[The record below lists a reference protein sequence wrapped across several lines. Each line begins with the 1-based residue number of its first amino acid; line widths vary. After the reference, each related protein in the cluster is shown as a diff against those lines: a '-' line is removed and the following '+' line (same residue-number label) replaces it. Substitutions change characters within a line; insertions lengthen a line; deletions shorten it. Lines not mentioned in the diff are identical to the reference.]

1 MNELLQEHVRSLW
14 ARDDLAA
21 VTAAVAA
28 AACAP
33 AAASAASSG
42 SLQEEP
48 APEPSAVATCAPAL
62 ASAAS
67 SSGSRQEEPAPEPSA
82 ACQQTLLD
90 TVDTIAP
97 SDTFFD
103 SRCDTFIDTLSQD
116 PYHFFPQMI
125 DTQTQNND
133 ADTQEFPPDT
143 QAVYD
148 VDDDS
153 ATELDDEDRY
163 EIPSPLNVYVKQ

>member
-90 TVDTIAP
+90 TVDTMPP
-97 SDTFFD
+97 SDTFF
-103 SRCDTFIDTLSQD
+103 DTLSQD
-116 PYHFFPQMI
+116 PYHFFPLSTMI